1 MRKGVGQLGGFLDAL
16 KINGGAVQTDRE
28 IEWPPRIGLDDK
40 EIRNVGIA
48 DAAILDFLDDG
59 VEWRFAA
66 G

>member
-1 MRKGVGQLGGFLDAL
+1 MRERIGQFGGFLDPL
-16 KINGGAVQTDRE
+16 EINGCAVQTDYE
-28 IEWPPRIGLDDK
+28 IERPPRIGLDYK

-48 DAAILDFLDDG
+48 DAAVLDFFYDG